1 MPEKSDAELLA
12 ELGVEPIR
20 KPAGSRTPR
29 EARNIAGFEDI
40 QKFVEE
46 HGRPPQHGEDR
57 DIFERLYAVRLDR
70 LRELEECRTLLK
82 DLDHQGLLEVPEP
95 EEAEPVEQLDDEALL
110 AALGVEADA
119 GDDITELRHV
129 RSQSE
134 KAVAEEIGER
144 TKCEDFATFEPLF
157 DTVRD
162 DLTLGRRKARRYAK
176 MAGIKQGE
184 FFIVNGQIAYVV
196 EVGEEFITKY
206 DRRDSR
212 LRVIY
217 DNGTESDILL
227 RSFQRALH
235 RDQTGRRITEP
246 SAGPLFGTEA
256 DDEDLESGTIYVLRS
271 KSNHPEI
278 EANRELIHKI
288 GVTGGKV
295 ETRIANAAM
304 DATYLLA
311 EVEII
316 RTYKLYNIN
325 WSKLENVLHRVFA
338 AARLDLTIED
348 RLGRPIKPREWFL
361 VPLSVIEEVVDKIRD
376 QSITE
381 YTYSPETASLVRT
394 RSEHREDTASGAV

>member
-1 MPEKSDAELLA
+1 M
-12 ELGVEPIR
+12 
-20 KPAGSRTPR
+20 
-29 EARNIAGFEDI
+29 
-40 QKFVEE
+40 
-46 HGRPPQHGEDR
+46 
-57 DIFERLYAVRLDR
+57 
-70 LRELEECRTLLK
+70 
-82 DLDHQGLLEVPEP
+82 PEP

-162 DLTLGRRKARRYAK
+162 DLTSGRRKARRYAK

-271 KSNHPEI
+271 KSNQPEI

-295 ETRIANAAM
+295 ETRIASAAM
-304 DATYLLA
+304 NATYLLA

-361 VPLSVIEEVVDKIRD
+361 VPLSVIEDVVEKIRD

-381 YTYSPETASLVRT
+381 DTYNPETASLVRPG
-394 RSEHREDTASGAV
+394 SEHRKDVASRAV